1 MAFLVYSGY
10 VYVTIIFV
18 SGPSYSSL
26 LIIGHYIFQRLYE
39 YEAVAECGI
48 LPYIRSFYLRICM
61 KMRKILWLKSDL
73 CQICFAGNRMA
84 LATEFCSA
92 RYLYLLAYGQQMQSC
107 NSIAGLV
114 LDLAAGMR

>member
-1 MAFLVYSGY
+1 MA
-10 VYVTIIFV
+10 
-18 SGPSYSSL
+18 
-26 LIIGHYIFQRLYE
+26 E
-39 YEAVAECGI
+39 
-48 LPYIRSFYLRICM
+48 IRPF
-61 KMRKILWLKSDL
+61 

-92 RYLYLLAYGQQMQSC
+92 RYFYLLAYGQQMQSC